1 MHFFIFFS
9 SFFAIHSLWFAHSI
23 TYTHTNRHILST
35 QSPAQRLL
43 HRCRQSGAFAFTHIS
58 DSISAPIFEH
68 KPCHNLWKQRQWQ
81 QQESRSSSNNQ
92 QRKSKKC
99 QRRKAKPA
107 QYIMFER
114 GQLAKKDVEKEKYC
128 RQHISFTN
136 FLISGKLYINHTINL
151 FFFLFSILPLRSAS
165 VRVRIYI
172 YGWMGRPCPI
182 ADYHIWKRV
191 YWAENGAMCL
201 VLVARVAPQRIQCS
215 VVCVDRSATEGIGNG
230 MVIFYPP
237 LPTGSSIPHNFGWNT
252 IAAASAGRKYAMCLY
267 LSRHCVCLCVV
278 CGGSFKWARSRWQL
292 RRQRK

>member
-1 MHFFIFFS
+1 MWCYTILCLIPLQRRHANVHFFIFFS

-151 FFFLFSILPLRSAS
+151 FFFSSLFCRSGRPAS
-165 VRVRIYI
+165 VSEYIYMVGWVGRVRSPTII
-172 YGWMGRPCPI
+172 YGREYIEQKTARC
-182 ADYHIWKRV
+182 
-191 YWAENGAMCL
+191 
-201 VLVARVAPQRIQCS
+201 VLC
-215 VVCVDRSATEGIGNG
+215 
-230 MVIFYPP
+230 
-237 LPTGSSIPHNFGWNT
+237 W
-252 IAAASAGRKYAMCLY
+252 
-267 LSRHCVCLCVV
+267 
-278 CGGSFKWARSRWQL
+278 
-292 RRQRK
+292 